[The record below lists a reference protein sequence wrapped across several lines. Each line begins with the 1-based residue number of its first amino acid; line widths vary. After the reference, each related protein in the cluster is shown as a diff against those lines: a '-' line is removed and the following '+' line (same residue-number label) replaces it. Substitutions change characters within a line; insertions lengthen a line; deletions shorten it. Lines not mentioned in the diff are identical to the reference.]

1 MHTIMR
7 AGLSGLLGLLG
18 LLCLTGCGDG
28 SDKGGPADAV
38 VEDAL
43 NDEDEVMR
51 QAAENRKRFLGD
63 GKGQYTPQPVQGF

>member
-18 LLCLTGCGDG
+18 LLCLAGCGDG
-28 SDKGGPADAV
+28 LDRAVQADAV
-38 VEDAL
+38 VEEAL

-51 QAAENRKRFLGD
+51 QAAENRKRFMGD
-63 GKGQYTPQPVQGF
+63 GKGKYTPQPVQGF